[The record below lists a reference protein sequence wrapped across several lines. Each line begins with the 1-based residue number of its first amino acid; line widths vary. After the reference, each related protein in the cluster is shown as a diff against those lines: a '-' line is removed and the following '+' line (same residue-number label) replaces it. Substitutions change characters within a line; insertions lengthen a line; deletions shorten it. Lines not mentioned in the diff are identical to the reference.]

1 MKKESTS
8 SSTLI
13 RFGTDGWRAIIADSF
28 TVANVRIIA
37 QAVADHLKDQPTP
50 PAGIA
55 IGYDTRFLSA
65 NFARTAAEVIAAN
78 DIPVVLSDRFIPT
91 PVLSF
96 AVRHYRLSGGLMIT
110 ASHNPY
116 IYNGIKFKAETGGSA
131 SSALTQAIEAKL
143 QQQPPRQADER
154 TNRLIRTQDLFMPYK
169 KHILEYIDTDRLG
182 HTQEK
187 VLYNPMHGAG
197 SGFLNQLFSELGIPH
212 ISMNT
217 KPDPTFGGQ
226 LPEPIP
232 GNLADQS
239 RRLCGGTSTLGIATD
254 GDADR
259 FGVLDARGTFVQLH
273 DCMPL
278 LFRYL
283 VESRGWS
290 GNVVRSTSMAD
301 TIDRMASQMGRSVT
315 EVPVGF
321 KNICETMLQQDI
333 LIGGEES
340 GGFGYKN
347 HIPERDGLLSA
358 LLLLEMLAEYQTSV
372 GELVRELRKK
382 YGPFHYG
389 RIDRHHDATVLR
401 ANLLQLINDPP
412 ERWQS
417 FKVDRVSTVDGIK
430 FYFTDG
436 SWMLM
441 RVSQTEPLAR
451 VYVGSDEYT
460 KVESLLGQGVARL
473 IHPLQ

>member
-1 MKKESTS
+1 MNTKSTS
-8 SSTLI
+8 SPPPI
-13 RFGTDGWRAIIADSF
+13 RFGTDGWRAIIAESF
-28 TVANVRIIA
+28 TFSNVRIIA
-37 QAVADHLKDQPTP
+37 QAIADHLNDQPTP
-50 PAGIA
+50 PVGIA

-65 NFARTAAEVIAAN
+65 DFARTAAKVIAAN
-78 DIPVVLSDRFIPT
+78 DIPVLLSDRFIPT

-96 AVRHYRLSGGLMIT
+96 AVWHHGLSGGLMIT

-116 IYNGIKFKAETGGSA
+116 MYNGLKFKADTGGPA
-131 SSALTQAIEAKL
+131 SSDLTQAIEAKL
-143 QQQPPRQADER
+143 QQQPPRETD
-154 TNRLIRTQDLFMPYK
+154 NRAEQRIRTKDLFAPYRD
-169 KHILEYIDTDRLG
+169 HVLGYIDTERLSQ
-182 HTQEK
+182 TRER

-197 SGFLNQLFSELGIPH
+197 SGFLNRLFSELGIPH
-212 ISMNT
+212 VSMNT
-217 KPDPTFGGQ
+217 RPDPTFGGR

-232 GNLADQS
+232 DNLTDQS
-239 RRLCGGTSTLGIATD
+239 RRLRRGTSTLGIATD

-259 FGVLDARGTFVQLH
+259 FGVLDETGTFVQLH
-273 DCMPL
+273 DLLPL

-290 GNVVRSTSMAD
+290 GDAVRSTSMAD
-301 TIDRMASQMGRSVT
+301 TIDRMASQLGRSVT

-321 KNICETMLQQDI
+321 KNICETMLNQDI

-340 GGFGYKN
+340 GGYGYKN

-358 LLLLEMLAEYQTSV
+358 LLLLEMLADRQTRIS
-372 GELVRELRKK
+372 ELVRDLRRE

-389 RIDRHHDATVLR
+389 RIDRHHDATILH
-401 ANLLQLINDPP
+401 ANLMQLVADPP
-412 ERWQS
+412 DRWES

-430 FYFTDG
+430 FYFTNG

-451 VYVGSDEYT
+451 VYVGSDEQE
-460 KVESLLGQGVARL
+460 KVEHLLDLGIARL
-473 IHPLQ
+473 IRPTS